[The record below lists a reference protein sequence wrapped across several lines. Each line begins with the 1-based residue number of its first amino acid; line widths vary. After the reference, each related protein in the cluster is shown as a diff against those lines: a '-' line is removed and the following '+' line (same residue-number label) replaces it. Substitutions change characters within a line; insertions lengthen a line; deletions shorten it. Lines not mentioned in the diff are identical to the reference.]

1 MSTVHCVGIP
11 HLSMRISQGY
21 NYAVTGAKC
30 KGFPSNIHMGACV
43 LPSLL
48 TSEMPRFVP
57 EIQFLAYT

>member
-1 MSTVHCVGIP
+1 MPTVHCVGIP
-11 HLSMRISQGY
+11 HLSMHISSGY
-21 NYAVTGAKC
+21 TYAVTGAKC
-30 KGFPSNIHMGACV
+30 KGFPSNIRMGAYV

>member
-1 MSTVHCVGIP
+1 MPAVHCVGIP
-11 HLSMRISQGY
+11 HLSMRISPDY
-21 NYAVTGAKC
+21 SYAVTGSKC
-30 KGFPSNIHMGACV
+30 KGFPSNARMGVCV